1 MSDRLEGWTGGGVAA
16 GTSKAGG
23 ASDLPPDEL
32 ANELSKTS
40 RIVAQ
45 LKTMRTPMMMPM
57 MSLMGWGVFL
67 LLERLMDDQCGAI
80 RTVEGST

>member
-1 MSDRLEGWTGGGVAA
+1 M
-16 GTSKAGG
+16 
-23 ASDLPPDEL
+23 PPDEL

>member
-1 MSDRLEGWTGGGVAA
+1 MAGESTVGGSDTSGG
-16 GTSKAGG
+16 
-23 ASDLPPDEL
+23 SDLPPDAP

-67 LLERLMDDQCGAI
+67 LLERLMDDQCGAS